1 MVSREYMLNYDQFQR
16 AVLFLKAQGIEPT
29 LDMLRL
35 EPFELRTLLSLADE
49 YEKVLAAHKQPE
61 LSEAE
66 LEEEKRL
73 EAVENLFHSC

>member
-1 MVSREYMLNYDQFQR
+1 MLNYDQFQR
-16 AVLFLKAQGIEPT
+16 CAQFLRAQGIEPT

-35 EPFELRTLLSLADE
+35 EPNELRTLLSLADE

-66 LEEEKRL
+66 LEEEARQ
-73 EAVENLFHSC
+73 EADENLFHSC